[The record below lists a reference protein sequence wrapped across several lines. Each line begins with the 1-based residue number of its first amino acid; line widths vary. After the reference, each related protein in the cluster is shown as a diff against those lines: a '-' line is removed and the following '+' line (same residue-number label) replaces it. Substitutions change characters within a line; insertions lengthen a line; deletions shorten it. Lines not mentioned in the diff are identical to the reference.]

1 MNYLK
6 FILAV
11 YTILCSSDIYFAQ
24 DNKKIKD
31 KYVLVI
37 HGGAG
42 TISKST
48 LTPELEKE
56 YKDALKEALKC
67 GQDILD
73 SGGLA
78 INAVEA
84 AVKYM
89 EDSPLFNA
97 GKGSVFNHEGFN
109 EMDACIMNGKDL
121 TCGAVAG
128 VTNLKNPI
136 EGARLVKD
144 SSKYVFLYG
153 DGAQEFCLSKG
164 AVYADSSYFYTDFR
178 WKQYQKALEKDTI
191 ILDHDTT
198 SLNYNYKALED
209 IEKFGTVGAV
219 ALDRYGNL
227 AAATSTGGLTNK
239 EYNRIGDSP
248 IVGAGTF
255 ASNRS
260 CAVSCTGKGEFFIR
274 ETVARDIA
282 ARMEFGDQ
290 DLTEAGEKTMAR
302 LEKRGGSGGFIS
314 VDKYGNYI
322 MMFNTKG
329 MYRGVVTYNKKASVK
344 IY

>member
-1 MNYLK
+1 MNFLK
-6 FILAV
+6 FIFVIFIIPFSAV
-11 YTILCSSDIYFAQ
+11 FAQ
-24 DNKKIKD
+24 ENQKIKE

-42 TISKST
+42 TISKSS

-56 YKDALKEALKC
+56 YKSALKEALKC
-67 GQDILD
+67 GQNILD
-73 SGGLA
+73 TGGLA
-78 INAVEA
+78 ITAVEA

-97 GKGSVFNHEGFN
+97 GKGSVFNHDGVN

-164 AVYADSSYFYTDFR
+164 ATYADSSYFFTDFR
-178 WKQYQKALEKDTI
+178 WKQYIKAREKDTM

-198 SLNYNYKALED
+198 SLNYNYKALEE

-248 IVGAGTF
+248 IVGAGTY

-274 ETVARDIA
+274 GTVARDIA
-282 ARMEFGDQ
+282 ARMEFGSL
-290 DLTEAGEKTMAR
+290 DLNEACEKTMTR
-302 LEKRGGSGGFIS
+302 LEKIGGSGGFIA
-314 VDKYGNYI
+314 VDKRGNFS

-329 MYRGVVTYNKKASVK
+329 MYRGVVTNDKKASIK